1 MERRTFL
8 NSMAGLGAA
17 YAVTLPDPAQ
27 FMPTK
32 PSNEKWAILF
42 GTWCGTAR
50 DAALWVSEG
59 LGGIAAV
66 FDVRQK
72 PDLKPY
78 DHLVIG
84 TAIHGGKGPQL
95 LESYIQENVNDLKSK
110 IRGLFVVCGSG
121 GDHPSAKTQATYIDA
136 YLGKLCQLSTIP
148 PGRAFPGRI
157 TKALL
162 SEEDYKALDNMHKRQ
177 NKPFDDYDHLS
188 RWECMEFGKAILAAQ
203 SPAAK
208 KQ

>member
-1 MERRTFL
+1 LKRRTFL
-8 NSMAGLGAA
+8 NGMAGMGAA
-17 YAVTLPDPAQ
+17 YAVALPDPSQ
-27 FMPTK
+27 FMPVKT
-32 PSNEKWAILF
+32 SNEKWAVLYA
-42 GTWCGTAR
+42 TWCGSAR
-50 DAALWVSEG
+50 DAALWIGEG
-59 LGGIAAV
+59 LAGIAAI

-72 PDLKPY
+72 PDLKSY

-95 LESYIQENVNDLKSK
+95 FESYIQENAEALKSK
-110 IRGLFVVCGSG
+110 IAGLFTVSGSG
-121 GDHPSAKTQATYIDA
+121 GDHPNEKTKATYIDT

-162 SEEDYKALDNMHKRQ
+162 SEEDYKSLDSMYKRQ

-188 RWECMEFGKAILAAQ
+188 RWECMEFGKALLA
-203 SPAAK
+203 PPTPPK
-208 KQ
+208 KG